1 MNNISITPK
10 GGTVASEVSGTQVNL
25 TAPSVVKLHLN
36 QSDIKSYTRNGNDLV
51 VTTKSGEVLVIH
63 DFYTAAGD
71 SDLVLQDDQGALWW
85 VEDPGTEGFQYVN
98 IDSTEGLLAENTTND
113 GTIAAFGIGGA
124 ALAGLGAMFAGASGG
139 GGGNAP
145 VSDGNVGGG
154 DNGGGNNGGG
164 NNGGGNNGGGDTTA
178 PNPVTNLTI
187 TDNVGSQQGAIT
199 AGSITDDK
207 TPTLNGTAEAGAT
220 IRIYDGTTLLGTATV
235 GADGRWSFTT
245 PALADGAHSLTVTVT
260 DAAGNTSSASS
271 PIGFTVD
278 TVPPEAVSELTV
290 ASNVGSTVVPVT
302 AGGSTNDTTPLL
314 SGSAEAGSIV
324 IIRDGNIVLGSVTVG
339 SNGTWS
345 FTSPVLSEGSHTL
358 SITATDAAGNV
369 SPATSI
375 TFSVDTQTPTAASG
389 LTMSGNADGNATNVT
404 NGSTT
409 DDNTPTLSGNGE
421 AGTVVKVYDGQTLIG
436 STTVG
441 SNGTWSFTTP
451 ALSNGAHSLTV
462 TLSDAAGNV
471 SPASPAFDVTV
482 QGGLPPASTS
492 LEIIDD
498 SGSTLVQ
505 LSNGASTHDAT
516 PTFTGLADPGDT
528 ITIYNGTT
536 VLGVATAGPDGQWS
550 FTPTT
555 LADGTYTLHASVSDG
570 SGSVTQ
576 TPTIVITIDTVAPV
590 AAGNVQLS
598 NDAGSV
604 AQPVASGGATN
615 TTTPV
620 LSGTAEAGSTVTVR
634 DGDTVLGTATVGS
647 NGSWS
652 FTPPT
657 LSEGAHSLTTT
668 VTDPAGNSS
677 PATPPLTFTVDTH
690 APAGASNLVVSDN
703 VGQSTGALTSGA
715 TTDDNTP
722 TLTGN
727 AEANA
732 IVKVYDGTTLLGSV
746 TAGTNGSWS
755 FTAPALSNG
764 SHTLSVTVTDAAGN
778 VSPATTGFVVNVAA
792 GAPTTT
798 SSLEVTDDS
807 GNALRNLPDNASTHD
822 ATPVLSGLAGA
833 NQVITIYN
841 GTTLLGSTTSG
852 SDGQWSFTPTS
863 NLADGAY
870 AFHAVATDATGN
882 TTDSVTQH
890 ITIDTVAPVAAG
902 DLQLSS
908 NNGSIVA
915 PIAAGATTN
924 DNTPV
929 LSGTAEAGSTVTVRD
944 GSTVLGTATVD
955 SNGNWSF
962 TSPTLSEGNH
972 SLTTTVT
979 DPAGNTGPATAPI
992 TLTVDTTPPAV
1003 VSGWVVSDNVGDS
1016 QGPLTS
1022 GDVTDD
1028 NTPTLSGTGEPNA
1041 LLSIYDGTLLLGNVT
1056 VGTDGTWAF
1065 TTPAL
1070 GNGSHTFTITA
1081 TDTAGNVGAASAP
1094 FVVNVEAGLPVATT
1108 SLQAV
1113 DDNGNTVEPL
1123 VNGETTNETNPV
1135 LIGVASPG
1143 NIITLYDGN
1152 ALLGSTTADSNGQW
1166 VYRLFGLSNGPH
1178 SLHGTITDAAGNVTN
1193 TATLNITVDT
1203 IAPDA
1208 ADGLQLSNDA
1218 GSVAVPIT
1226 SGSITNDGTPVLSGT
1241 AEAGSTVIIRDGSTI
1256 LGSVTVGSNGNWS
1269 FTTPALG
1276 EGNHSL
1282 TTTVADAAGNVS
1294 PATAPITFSVDTTAP
1309 AAVSGLVVTDNL
1321 GTSTGP
1327 VTSGSTTDDSTPT
1340 LSGTAEA
1347 DSVVRV
1353 YDGTTLLGT
1362 ATVGSNGTWSFT
1374 PDAPLTNGQHSFT
1387 TTVTDAAGNVSATSP
1402 AFNLNIDAGVPTT
1415 NSLIVVSDDSGST
1428 LVQLTDNASTH
1439 DSTPILSGLAGAGD
1453 LIIIYNGATAIGSV
1467 TAGANGQWN
1476 FTPAALADGNYAF
1489 HATATNPTSGVITDT
1504 PTINVTIDTSAPA
1517 APAVSGLTDGTGDP
1531 IPTGSSTNTNTPTLT
1546 GTGEPG
1552 GTVTISDG
1560 TTVLG
1565 TTTVDG
1571 NGNWSYTTPTLSDGG
1586 HSLTTTVTDPAGNTG
1601 PASAPVT
1608 VTVDTQPPAAAM
1620 GVQLTNDDGTPIT
1633 AGGTTNDTTPTLSG
1647 TAEPGSTVNVT
1658 DGTTPLGTATVGSDG
1673 TWSFTPDNPLSEG
1686 THNLSTTVTD
1696 PAGNTG
1702 PASTAVI
1709 VIVDT
1714 TAPAAASDLQL
1725 GTDQSGTTVPVTGGV
1740 TNDVTPVLS
1749 GRAEPGST
1757 VTVSDGGTPLGTA
1770 IVGNDGNWSFTSP
1783 TLGDGPHSLTTTV
1796 TDTAG
1801 NTGSASPA
1809 VNFTIDT
1816 STPAAPGGV
1825 QLSND
1830 ESGSPVPITSGT
1842 PTNDNTPVL
1851 SGTAPEGSTIT
1862 VSDGAN
1868 VLGTVVVDNTGSW
1881 NFTPTTPLTDGNHSI
1896 TATVTSPAGNTSA
1909 PSTPIVVNVDTTPP
1923 TAATG
1928 LQLTND
1934 GNNTPIVDGGTT
1946 NDTTPVLSGT
1956 AEAGSI
1962 VTVMDGNATLGS
1974 VTVGSNGSWSFTPSA
1989 PLTAGSHT
1997 LTTTVTDAAGNQG
2010 PVSDA
2015 LTFTVDTTQPPAA
2028 DDIVLSND
2036 QSGTP
2041 VAITNG
2047 ATNDTTPVLS
2057 GTADA
2062 GSIVTVRDGT
2072 TVLGS
2077 ALADGSGNWSFTS
2090 PTLSQG
2096 EHSLT
2101 TTVTNAIG
2109 NVSDP
2114 STPITF
2120 IVDTQAPSVAAGL
2133 QLSNDSGTV
2142 IAMGGS
2148 TNDTTPTLAGT
2159 AEANSV
2165 VTVKDGN
2172 LVLGSVTVSN
2182 TGAWSFTPTT
2192 PLSEGSHSLTVTVT
2206 DPAGNTSAPTTAVVV
2221 IVDTTDPAVAGNL
2234 QLINDNGGTAVP
2246 IANNGA
2252 TNDTTPV
2259 LSGTADAGSV
2269 VTISDNNG
2277 VVGSV
2282 TVGSNG
2288 SWSFTLPTLA
2298 EGGHSLTT
2306 IVTDPAGNVGP
2317 ASTAIAFT
2325 VDLTPPAVAT
2335 GLQLNN
2341 DAGST
2346 PTPIASG
2353 GATNDTTPVLSG
2365 TAEVGSTV
2373 TVRDG
2378 TTVLGTAIAGVG
2390 GAWSFTTPA
2399 LSQGVHSL
2407 TATVTDTAGNSS
2419 APTTAI
2425 NFTVD
2430 TQAPTAASSLQLSTD
2445 ASGTAV
2451 PITNGITNDTTPVL
2465 SGTAE
2470 AGSVVTVSDGSNVL
2484 GSVTVG
2490 SNGSWSFT
2498 STTLGE
2504 GAHSLTATVT
2514 DAAGNVSAPSP
2525 AVAFTIDTT
2534 APTAPGTLTLS
2545 NNNGSTQIPITAG
2558 SATNDS
2564 TPILRGTGE
2573 VGSTVTVRDGT
2584 TVLGTAIV
2592 GSDGTWRYTPSP
2604 ALAEGSHSLTA
2615 TQTDTAGNTG
2625 PASAAIAF
2633 TVDTVAPTA
2642 VNNLVAKDDSGNTLS
2657 GVTND
2662 STPALSGSA
2671 EANSVINVYDG
2682 TTLIGSTTTNALGQ
2696 WSFTTQTLSDGA
2708 HTLTVTATDAAGNV
2722 STASNAVAITVD
2734 TTVPPAPDF
2743 VVNNNNVL
2751 PEVPVANGGYTN
2763 DNTPVLSGTA
2773 AANSVITIYDG
2784 STAIGSTTA
2793 NGQGAWSFTTTTLS
2807 DGSHPLSI
2815 TVTDT
2820 AGNISPS
2827 SAVVTV
2833 NVDTVI
2839 PDAAA
2844 DITLNNNEGSALVP
2858 IASGGFTNDTTPELK
2873 GTAEAGSIVKVYDGA
2888 TLLGSVAAG
2897 ADGTW
2902 TYTSSLGQGA
2912 HSLSVTVSDAAGN
2925 TSANS
2930 PAISFTVD
2938 SVAPNAASGLALN
2951 NDNGGTPV
2959 PIANNG
2965 VTNDSTPVLSGSAEA
2980 NSIVTI
2986 MDGTTVLGSTTANA
3000 QGNWNFS
3007 PTLTDGLHS
3016 LNVTVKD
3023 AAGNTSTVSSS
3034 INVTVDTVA
3043 PPAASNLTLTNDIGG
3058 GSVNIP
3064 NGGLTN
3070 DSTPVLSGSGLTGS
3084 IITISDQNGV
3094 LGSTTVGTGGTWTFT
3109 PATALA
3115 DGNHTFSVVASD
3127 TAGNVSGTSTISA
3140 VIDATPPAVPAS
3152 IVVSNDEGTTP
3163 VTIANGGSTND
3174 NTPFLSGSGEAGS
3187 IITIREGTTVL
3198 GSTAVGSNGQWSFTS
3213 PTLLDGPHTLT
3224 ATATDAAG
3232 NSSAASTAITFT
3244 VDTTA
3249 PVAATLTVQN
3259 DNGSTP
3265 VTVPNN
3271 ATTNDNTPLLSGTAE
3286 AGRLVT
3292 IYDGITVIGST
3303 VATSGGTWSFSSPA
3317 LTDGSHTLTATVTDE
3332 VGNVSSPSSNFVVL
3346 IDATAPQP
3354 VSGLLLQNNNGT
3366 PTTIANGGTTNDNTP
3381 AISGTAEANSIVRVY
3396 DGTTLVGSVQAGSDG
3411 SWSITTSTLSD
3422 ATHTLNVTSTD
3433 AAGNVSSQASV
3444 TLTVDTSTPAGVL
3457 TFGVYNNANTT
3468 AFQVANGGYSND
3480 NTPVLRG
3487 TGVAGTTIN
3496 LYQDNVLIGTT
3507 KVADNGV
3514 WRFETSTVA
3523 DGAHAY
3529 TVSVT
3534 NAAGTTSAQATP
3546 ITINVDTVAPSTI
3559 SLAGLTV
3566 TDNAGASNGPLATG
3580 AVTDDNTPTFSG
3592 TAEAGSTVTIY
3603 DGSTLLG
3610 TATVSGGAWNFTPT
3624 ASLTNGTH
3632 NFTFTVTDAAGN
3644 VSAVSTPAF
3653 TLDIEA
3659 GLPTPT
3665 SSLEIMDNSGST
3677 VVDVVNGTNT
3687 KDNTPILTGTGPAN
3701 GVVTIHDGSTV
3712 LGSVTVGA
3720 DGQWS
3725 YTPTL
3730 GEGSHAI
3737 YVTNV
3742 DQVGTP
3748 GQPSATITFNVD
3760 TIAPAAV
3767 TNLAAANNNGGT
3779 AVPIAN
3785 NGTTNDSTPQLT
3797 GTTEANGI
3805 VTVYDGNTVIGST
3818 TANGS
3823 GAWSFTSPTL
3833 SQGAHALSVTVT
3845 DAAGNVGPRSTAV
3858 NLTVDTVAPN
3868 TSTLIVTNDVT
3879 NTPVPNGGST
3889 NDSTPT
3895 LSGTAEANGIVTI
3908 YDGSTVLGSTTASGT
3923 GAWSFTPA
3931 TALTEG
3937 SHPITVRVT
3946 DAAGNTSVA
3955 SSTATVVVDTV
3966 APTAV
3971 TGLAAANN
3979 NGSTPVAIA
3988 NNASTNDNTP
3998 ALSGTA
4004 EAGSIVKI
4012 YDGSTLL
4019 GSVTASSTGAWNYT
4033 SSILSD
4039 GQHTLVV
4046 TATDAAGNVSPNAS
4060 ITFTVV
4066 TSAPAGV
4073 SGLVVNDNVG
4083 AIQDTVANGGS
4094 TDDTTPTLSGTATAG
4109 TTVVISE
4116 GTTVIGS
4123 VLVAANGTWSFTTAA
4138 LSEGSHALSVAVRDA
4153 AGNSSAATNFTVIV
4167 DTVAPSTSTLLVTND
4182 NTSTTVPNGGSTND
4196 NTPTLSGTA
4205 EANSI
4210 VTIRDGSTVLGSVT
4224 AGSNGAWS
4232 YTTSTLTDGS
4242 HPLSVTV
4249 TDAAGNVSGSTTA
4262 TVVVDTTA
4270 PVAVSGL
4277 AAANNNGSTPV
4288 AIANNG
4294 STNDN
4299 TPALSGTAEAG
4310 STVIIRDGA
4319 TNIIGSVTAGSNG
4332 SWSFTTPTLADGTH
4346 TFNVTARDA
4355 AGNVSPNAS
4364 ITLTV
4369 DTAAPAAVTNLVIT
4383 DDVGSIQG
4391 TLTNGSVTD
4400 DNTPTLSGT
4409 AEANAIVTIYDGTTV
4424 LGSTTAS
4431 GTGAWNFTTA
4441 ALSNGTHP
4449 LSVTVKDAAG
4459 NVSTASATVSITVDT
4474 IAPNAST
4481 LVITND
4487 VTNTTVPNGGTTNDS
4502 TPTLSGV
4509 AEAGSKVSIFDGST
4523 LLGTVTAGSNGAW
4536 TFTTATL
4543 GQGAHPI
4550 NVTVTDPA
4558 GNVSGTTSATVTID
4572 TVAPVAIT
4580 GLAAA
4585 NNNGGTPVAI
4595 AANSSTNDNTPQF
4608 SGTAEAGSI
4617 VKVYDGS
4624 ILLGSVTAGSN
4635 GAWSFTSPTVADG
4648 NHTFNVTAT
4657 DAAGNVSPNA
4667 SIAFTI
4673 DTAAPA
4679 AVTNLVINDDVGSI
4693 QGTLSNGSYTDD
4705 RTPTLSGTA
4714 EANAIVTIYDGT
4726 TVLGSV
4732 TASGTGAWSYTTS
4745 SLSNGTHPLSVTVKD
4760 AAGNVSS
4767 ASATVS
4773 IIVDT
4778 VAPNAS
4784 TLVITNDVTNTT
4796 VPSGG
4801 STNDTTPT
4809 LSGTAEAGSKV
4820 SIYDGST
4827 LLGTAT
4833 AGSNGAWT
4841 FTTGVLTQGSHPISV
4856 TVTDAAGNVSGSTS
4870 ATVTIDTVSPA
4881 AVTNLVAANNNG
4893 STAVTIPNNGSTNDN
4908 TPLLTG
4914 SGEIGA
4920 KISVYDGATLLG
4932 TATVGS
4938 NGTWS
4943 FISTTLADGTHTLN
4957 ITATDAA
4964 GNVSPTVSTVLTV
4977 DTVAPSPVSNLVITD
4992 DVGTIQ
4998 GTLANGAV
5006 TDDTTPTLSGT
5017 AEANAIVTIYDGT
5030 TVLGSV
5036 TASGTGAWSYTT
5048 SALSQGTHPLSVTVK
5063 DAAGNTSTAS
5073 ATVSITVDTT
5083 APTASTLVIT
5093 NDVTNTTVPNGGY
5106 TNDSTPTLSGTAE
5119 AGSKVSIFDGSTLLG
5134 TAIAGSNGAWT
5145 FTTGVLSQGSHPL
5158 SVTVADT
5165 AGNVSGSTSATV
5177 IIDTVAPVAVTS
5189 LVAANNNG
5197 STAVTIPNNGVTN
5210 DNTPLL
5216 TGNGEVGARVN
5227 VYDGS
5232 TLLGTATV
5240 GSNGTWSFVSTTL
5253 SNGTHTLNV
5262 TQTDAAGNTSP
5273 IASTTLTIDTVA
5285 PTASTLTITD
5295 DTGSTPVS
5303 LANGAY
5309 TKDTTPT
5316 LSGTAEVGA
5325 VVTIY
5330 DGATI
5335 LGSVTVGSGGTWTY
5349 TTAALT
5355 NGAHPLSTI
5364 VTDTAGNVSTGNTTA
5379 TVNVDTVAPSA
5390 VTSLAIN
5397 GAGTIVTGSG
5407 EANATVTVRDAN
5419 GNALGTA
5426 TVGSGGSWSV
5436 TLSTA
5441 QTTGAT
5447 LSVTQTDRAGNVSSS
5462 ASLTGAIRI
5471 VATNDTNEVDYST
5484 TNATINN
5491 GTTSVSHTALANVG
5505 LGSVLNASVLSS
5517 GNAYVFSVGTDDSRT
5532 VTLNGSVG
5540 GISLISTYSLYL
5552 YEQQTNGT
5560 WLLINTRG
5568 SYLSTGLISLGTQT
5582 GANVTY
5588 SNLGTGTYAVVIGSN
5603 VSVSLLPTTTISTV
5617 SDYTTMAVTV
5627 AATVTGNLL
5636 TNDTSSVA
5644 GTVPS
5649 GTLVT
5654 TVSGNAVSTTTN
5666 TVINTTYGT
5675 LTIDSHGNYTYALKA
5690 GLNIDTL
5697 PSTDT
5702 FSYSVRD
5709 SSGAVTSATLT
5720 VTLHNGA
5727 ATTLLA
5733 ANSLLADSTTTSDH
5747 DASGSIWGTSTSTH
5761 SGTLSITNEHGDVT
5775 TVHSVG
5781 TTTVAGDFGVLS
5793 IAANGSYTYDLNTGV
5808 DGQSLTH
5815 KEVFSFTLAASDGT
5829 ITTQSFTIDLHPTI
5843 TGTAGADTLTGGAYN
5858 DTITTGAGAD
5868 TLVYHLLTSAD
5879 ATGGNGH
5886 DTWTDF
5892 NVAQGD
5898 KIDVSNLLIGWN
5910 DSTSNINDFVKV
5922 DHTSDGNTVLSIDR
5936 DGTGTGYSST
5946 QLITLEGVNVSL
5958 EELLQQPHQ
5967 NHTA

>member
-10 GGTVASEVSGTQVNL
+10 GGTVDTVVNGNQVNL

-36 QSDIKSYTRNGNDLV
+36 QSDIKSFTRNGNDLV
-51 VTTKSGEVLVIH
+51 VTTKSGEVVVIH
-63 DFYTAAGD
+63 NFYTTAGD
-71 SDLVLQDDQGALWW
+71 SDLVLQDDKGALWW

-98 IDSTEGLLAENTTND
+98 IDTTEGLLAENTTND

-139 GGGNAP
+139 GGGNAA
-145 VSDGNVGGG
+145 VNDGNTGGG

-178 PNPVTNLTI
+178 PGTVTDLAI
-187 TDNVGSQQGAIT
+187 SDNVGPYQGAIT
-199 AGSITDDK
+199 AGSVTDDN
-207 TPTLNGTAEAGAT
+207 TPTLSGSAEAGAT
-220 IRIYDGTTLLGTATV
+220 VRIYDGSTLLGSAVV
-235 GADGRWSFTT
+235 GADGKWTFTS
-245 PALADGAHSLTVTVT
+245 PALADGSHSLTVTVT
-260 DAAGNTSSASS
+260 DAAGNTSAASD
-271 PIGFTVD
+271 PINFTVD
-278 TVPPEAVSELTV
+278 TTAPDAVSDLTV
-290 ASNVGSTVVPVT
+290 SNNAGSVVLPVT
-302 AGGSTNDTTPLL
+302 NGGSTNDTTPQL
-314 SGSAEAGSIV
+314 SGRGEAGSI
-324 IIRDGNIVLGSVTVG
+324 ITIRDGDTILGSVTVG
-339 SNGTWS
+339 SNGSWS
-345 FTSPVLSEGSHTL
+345 FTSPELGQGSHTI
-358 SITATDAAGNV
+358 SITSTDAAGNT
-369 SPATSI
+369 SAATTI
-375 TFSVDTQTPTAASG
+375 TFTVDTVAPAA
-389 LTMSGNADGNATNVT
+389 ATDLSMTGDANGTSSTVLNGGTT
-404 NGSTT
+404 NDS
-409 DDNTPTLSGNGE
+409 TPTLSGQGE
-421 AGTVVKVYDGQTLIG
+421 AGSVVSVYDNNTLIG
-436 STTVG
+436 TAVVG
-441 SNGTWSFTTP
+441 TDGTWSFTTP
-451 ALSNGAHSLTV
+451 ALSNGSHSLTV
-462 TLSDAAGNV
+462 TQTDAAGNV
-471 SPASPAFDVTV
+471 GPASSAYDITV
-482 QGGLPPASTS
+482 DAGLPPATTS
-492 LEIIDD
+492 LEITDD
-498 SGSTLVQ
+498 SGNTLVQ
-505 LSNGASTHDAT
+505 LSNGDSTHDST
-516 PTFTGLADPGDT
+516 PTLSGL
-528 ITIYNGTT
+528 
-536 VLGVATAGPDGQWS
+536 ATAGAVITLYNGSEVIGSAVADSNGQWS
-550 FTPTT
+550 FTPAA
-555 LADGTYTLHASVSDG
+555 LADGTYNFHASVTDADG
-570 SGSVTQ
+570 NVTQ
-576 TPTIVITIDTVAPV
+576 TPNIAITIDTLAPD
-590 AAGNVQLS
+590 AAGGLQLS
-598 NDAGSV
+598 DNDNGTV
-604 AQPVASGGATN
+604 QPIASGGATN
-615 TTTPV
+615 TTTPH
-620 LSGTAEAGSTVTVR
+620 LSGTAEPGSTVTIR

-647 NGSWS
+647 NGTWD
-652 FTPPT
+652 FTSPT
-657 LSEGAHSLTTT
+657 LSEGSHSLTTT
-668 VTDPAGNSS
+668 VTDPAGNTS
-677 PATPPLTFTVDTH
+677 PATDPITFTVDTQ

-703 VGQSTGALTSGA
+703 VGATTGPLTAGA
-715 TTDDNTP
+715 TTDDSTP
-722 TLTGN
+722 TLSGN
-727 AEANA
+727 AEANS
-732 IVKVYDGTTLLGSV
+732 IVKVYDGSTLLGSV
-746 TAGTNGSWS
+746 ATDGDGNWS
-755 FTAPALSNG
+755 FTTPTLSNG
-764 SHTLSVTVTDAAGN
+764 AHTLSVTVTDAAGN
-778 VSPATTGFVVNVAA
+778 VSPATTGFGLTVNA
-792 GAPTTT
+792 GVPPTTST
-798 SSLEVTDDS
+798 LQVTDDS
-807 GNALRNLPDNASTHD
+807 GSTLKVLPDGSSTHD
-822 ATPVLSGLAGA
+822 KTPILSGLAAAGDI
-833 NQVITIYN
+833 ITLYN
-841 GTTLLGSTTSG
+841 GTTVLGSTTAG
-852 SDGQWSFTPTS
+852 ADGQWSFTPAS
-863 NLADGAY
+863 LADGTY
-870 AFHAVATDATGN
+870 AFQAVATDSTGN
-882 TTDSVTQH
+882 PTNSVTIN
-890 ITIDTVAPVAAG
+890 ITIDSVAPAAAG
-902 DLQLSS
+902 DLQLSD
-908 NNGSIVA
+908 NNGSAVT
-915 PIAAGATTN
+915 PVTSGETTN

-929 LSGTAEAGSTVTVRD
+929 LSGTAEPGSTVTVLD
-944 GSTVLGTATVD
+944 GTNVLGSATVGSD
-955 SNGNWSF
+955 GNWTF
-962 TSPTLSEGNH
+962 TSPALSEGNH

-979 DPAGNTGPATAPI
+979 DAAGNTGPASSPI
-992 TLTVDTTPPAV
+992 TFTVDTTPPAA
-1003 VSGWVVSDNVGDS
+1003 VSGVVVADNVGDS
-1016 QGPLTS
+1016 QGDLNS

-1041 LLSIYDGTLLLGNVT
+1041 LLSIYDGTTLLGNVT
-1056 VGTDGTWAF
+1056 VNTDGTWSF

-1070 GNGSHTFTITA
+1070 SNGSHSFTITA
-1081 TDTAGNVGAASAP
+1081 TDAAGNVGPASPP
-1094 FVVNVEAGLPVATT
+1094 FVVNIEAGLPTATT
-1108 SLQAV
+1108 TLEV
-1113 DDNGNTVEPL
+1113 IDDNGNTVETL
-1123 VNGETTNETNPV
+1123 ANGASTNDASPV
-1135 LIGVASPG
+1135 LIGVTTPG
-1143 NIITLYDGN
+1143 NIVTLYDGTL
-1152 ALLGSTTADSNGQW
+1152 LLGSTTAGSNGQW
-1166 VYRLFGLSNGPH
+1166 AYRISGLSDGPH
-1178 SLHGTITDAAGNVTN
+1178 SLHGTITDSAGNVTD
-1193 TATLNITVDT
+1193 TPTLNITVDT
-1203 IAPDA
+1203 VAPDA
-1208 ADGLQLSNDA
+1208 AGDLQLTNDA
-1218 GSVAVPIT
+1218 GSTAVPVT
-1226 SGSITNDGTPVLSGT
+1226 TGSVINDATPVLSGT
-1241 AEAGSTVIIRDGSTI
+1241 AEAGSVVIIRDGNTV
-1256 LGSVTVGSNGNWS
+1256 LGSVTVGDNGNWS

-1282 TTTVADAAGNVS
+1282 TTTVTDAAGNVS
-1294 PATAPITFSVDTTAP
+1294 PATTPMTFSVDTSAP
-1309 AAVSGLVVTDNL
+1309 AAVSGLVVSNDAGDAL
-1321 GTSTGP
+1321 
-1327 VTSGSTTDDSTPT
+1327 TSGATSDDSTPT
-1340 LSGTAEA
+1340 LSGNAEVG
-1347 DSVVRV
+1347 SVVSV
-1353 YDGTTLLGT
+1353 YDGTVLLGT
-1362 ATVGSNGTWSFT
+1362 ATVGSNGSWTFT
-1374 PDAPLTNGQHSFT
+1374 PDAPLTNGQHNLT
-1387 TTVTDAAGNVSATSP
+1387 TTVTDAAGNVSPASP
-1402 AFNLNIDAGVPTT
+1402 AFTVNIDAGVPTT
-1415 NSLIVVSDDSGST
+1415 NELIVVSDDSGST
-1428 LVQLTDNASTH
+1428 FVQLENNSSTH
-1439 DSTPILSGLAGAGD
+1439 DSTPIISGLAGANE
-1453 LIIIYNGATAIGSV
+1453 LITVYNGTTVLGTTTSDSS
-1467 TAGANGQWN
+1467 GQWS
-1476 FTPAALADGNYAF
+1476 FTPATLADGTYAF
-1489 HATATNPTSGVITDT
+1489 HAIATNPTTGATADT
-1504 PTINVTIDTSAPA
+1504 PTITVTIDTVVPTAPTG
-1517 APAVSGLTDGTGDP
+1517 VELTDPAGDP
-1531 IPTGSSTNTNTPTLT
+1531 IPTGSSTNTNTPTLS
-1546 GTGEPG
+1546 GSGEPG

-1565 TTTVDG
+1565 TTTVD
-1571 NGNWSYTTPTLSDGG
+1571 NDGNWSYTTPTLSDGD
-1586 HSLTTTVTDPAGNTG
+1586 HSLTSTITDPAGNTG

-1608 VTVDTQPPAAAM
+1608 VNVDTQPPAAAS
-1620 GVQLTNDDGTPIT
+1620 GVQLTNDDGTAIT

-1673 TWSFTPDNPLSEG
+1673 TWSFTPTDPLSEG
-1686 THNLSTTVTD
+1686 SHSLTTTVTD

-1702 PASTAVI
+1702 PATTAVI

-1740 TNDVTPVLS
+1740 TNDTTPVLS

-1757 VTVSDGGTPLGTA
+1757 VTVSDNGTA
-1770 IVGNDGNWSFTSP
+1770 LGSVVVGNDGNWSFTSP
-1783 TLGDGPHSLTTTV
+1783 TLGDGTHSLTTTV

-1801 NTGSASPA
+1801 NTGDASTP
-1809 VNFTIDT
+1809 VNFTVDT
-1816 STPAAPGGV
+1816 SIPAAPGNV

-1830 ESGSPVPITSGT
+1830 EGSTPVPITSGT

-1851 SGTAPEGSTIT
+1851 SGTAPEGSVIT
-1862 VSDGAN
+1862 VTDGGT
-1868 VLGTVVVDNTGSW
+1868 VLGTVVVGSGGEW
-1881 NFTPTTPLTDGNHSI
+1881 SFTPVNPLGEGNHSI

-1909 PSTPIVVNVDTTPP
+1909 PSTPIVVNVDTTAP
-1923 TAATG
+1923 TAASG

-1934 GNNTPIVDGGTT
+1934 GSNTPIADGSTT

-1956 AEAGSI
+1956 AEPGST
-1962 VTVMDGNATLGS
+1962 VTVLDGTTVLGS
-1974 VTVGSNGSWSFTPSA
+1974 ATVASNGSWTFTPST
-1989 PLTAGSHT
+1989 PLAAGDHS

-2010 PVSDA
+2010 PASDA
-2015 LTFTVDTTQPPAA
+2015 LTFTIDTTPPPVAA
-2028 DDIVLSND
+2028 DIVLSND

-2057 GTADA
+2057 GTAEV
-2062 GSIVTVRDGT
+2062 GSTVTVLDGD
-2072 TVLGS
+2072 TVLGT
-2077 ALADGSGNWSFTS
+2077 ALVDGDGNWTFTS
-2090 PTLSQG
+2090 PALSQG

-2101 TTVTNAIG
+2101 TTVTNPIG

-2114 STPITF
+2114 SAPVTF
-2120 IVDTQAPSVAAGL
+2120 TVDTQAPDTATGL
-2133 QLSNDSGTV
+2133 QFSNDSGTP
-2142 IAMGGS
+2142 IASGGS
-2148 TNDTTPTLAGT
+2148 TNDTTPTLGGS
-2159 AEANSV
+2159 AEAGSV
-2165 VTVKDGN
+2165 VTVRDGN
-2172 LVLGSVTVSN
+2172 TILGSAAVDEDGIWT
-2182 TGAWSFTPTT
+2182 FTPAT

-2206 DPAGNTSAPTTAVVV
+2206 DPAGNVSAPTSAVVV
-2221 IVDTTDPAVAGNL
+2221 IVDTTAPDVAGNL
-2234 QLINDNGGTAVP
+2234 QLSNDNGGTSVP
-2246 IANNGA
+2246 IANEGA
-2252 TNDTTPV
+2252 TNDTTPR
-2259 LSGTADAGSV
+2259 LTGTADAGSV
-2269 VTISDNNG
+2269 VTIYDGNTAI
-2277 VVGSV
+2277 GSV
-2282 TVGSNG
+2282 SVGSNG
-2288 SWSFTLPTLA
+2288 SWSFNTPTLT

-2306 IVTDPAGNVGP
+2306 TVTDAAGNIGP
-2317 ASTAIAFT
+2317 ASPAIAFT

-2335 GLQLNN
+2335 NVVLNN

-2346 PTPIASG
+2346 PSAIASG
-2353 GATNDTTPVLSG
+2353 SATNDTTPVLSG
-2365 TAEVGSTV
+2365 TAEVGSTI

-2407 TATVTDTAGNSS
+2407 TATVTDTAGNTGS
-2419 APTTAI
+2419 PTTAI

-2430 TQAPTAASSLQLSTD
+2430 TQAPNPATGLQLSND
-2445 ASGTAV
+2445 SSGTPVAV
-2451 PITNGITNDTTPVL
+2451 TNGTTNDTTPVL

-2470 AGSVVTVSDGSNVL
+2470 AGSVVIVSDGSNVL

-2490 SNGSWSFT
+2490 TNGSWSFT
-2498 STTLGE
+2498 SPVLGE
-2504 GAHSLTATVT
+2504 GAHSLTTTVT
-2514 DAAGNVSAPSP
+2514 DPAGNVSAPSA
-2525 AVAFTIDTT
+2525 AVAFTVDTT
-2534 APTAPGTLTLS
+2534 PPAAPGAVTLS
-2545 NNNGSTQIPITAG
+2545 NNNGSTQIPIASGT
-2558 SATNDS
+2558 STNDS
-2564 TPILRGTGE
+2564 TPIMRGTGD
-2573 VGSTVTVRDGT
+2573 VGSTITVRDGT

-2615 TQTDTAGNTG
+2615 TETDLAGNVGT
-2625 PASAAIAF
+2625 PSTAIAF

-2642 VNNLVAKDDSGNTLS
+2642 VTDVVAKDDAGNTLT

-2662 STPALSGSA
+2662 STPALSGTA
-2671 EANSVINVYDG
+2671 EANSVIKIYDG
-2682 TTLIGSTTTNALGQ
+2682 TTLIGSTTTNGQ
-2696 WSFTTQTLSDGA
+2696 GAWSFTTQTLSDGS

-2722 STASNAVAITVD
+2722 STASNTVSITVD
-2734 TTVPPAPDF
+2734 TTVPAAPDF
-2743 VVNNNNVL
+2743 VVNNNNVT
-2751 PEVPVANGGYTN
+2751 PEVTIANGGYTN
-2763 DNTPVLSGTA
+2763 DNTPALSGTTT
-2773 AANSVITIYDG
+2773 ANSLVTIYDG
-2784 STAIGSTTA
+2784 SNAIGSVTA
-2793 NGQGAWSFTTTTLS
+2793 NAQGVWSFTTTTLL

-2815 TVTDT
+2815 TVTDA
-2820 AGNISPS
+2820 AGNVSPS

-2833 NVDTVI
+2833 NVDTVA
-2839 PDAAA
+2839 PDAATA
-2844 DITLNNNEGSALVP
+2844 VTLNNNEGNTLVP
-2858 IASGGFTNDTTPELK
+2858 IGSGGITNDTTPELT
-2873 GTAEAGSIVKVYDGA
+2873 GTATAGSIVKVYDGT
-2888 TLLGSVAAG
+2888 TLLGSVAA
-2897 ADGTW
+2897 DGDGSWNFT
-2902 TYTSSLGQGA
+2902 TNTLTQGA

-2930 PAISFTVD
+2930 PAINFTVD
-2938 SVAPNAASGLALN
+2938 SVAPTAATGLVLN
-2951 NDNGGTPV
+2951 NDNGSTPV

-2965 VTNDSTPVLSGSAEA
+2965 TTNDSTPVLSGSAEA

-2986 MDGTTVLGSTTANA
+2986 LDGTTVLGTVTANA
-3000 QGNWNFS
+3000 QGAWSFS
-3007 PTLTDGLHS
+3007 PTLTDGIHTLS
-3016 LNVTVKD
+3016 VTVKD
-3023 AAGNTSTVSSS
+3023 AAGNTSGASST
-3034 INVTVDTVA
+3034 ITVTVDTVA
-3043 PPAASNLTLTNDIGG
+3043 PPAATNLTLTNDIGG

-3070 DSTPVLSGSGLTGS
+3070 DSTPVLSGSGLAGS

-3094 LGSTTVGTGGTWTFT
+3094 LGSTTVGSGGTWTFT

-3115 DGNHTFSVVASD
+3115 DGTHTFSVVASD

-3140 VIDATPPAVPAS
+3140 TIDATPPTTPAG
-3152 IVVSNDEGTTP
+3152 IIISNDEGVMP
-3163 VTIANGGSTND
+3163 VTIAANSTTND
-3174 NTPFLSGSGEAGS
+3174 NTPFLSGTGEAGS
-3187 IITIREGTTVL
+3187 IITILDGAAVL

-3213 PTLLDGPHTLT
+3213 PTLLDGTHTLS
-3224 ATATDAAG
+3224 ATAKDAAG
-3232 NSSAASTAITFT
+3232 NVSTASTATTFT

-3292 IYDGITVIGST
+3292 IYDGTTVIGST

-3332 VGNVSSPSSNFVVL
+3332 VGNVSSPSSNFTVL

-3396 DGTTLVGSVQAGSDG
+3396 DGTTLVGSVQAAANG

-3422 ATHTLNVTSTD
+3422 ATHTLNVTATD

-3468 AFQVANGGYSND
+3468 AFQVANNGYTND

-3507 KVADNGV
+3507 IVAENGV

-3546 ITINVDTVAPSTI
+3546 ITVNVDTAPPSAIT
-3559 SLAGLTV
+3559 LASLTV
-3566 TDNAGASNGPLATG
+3566 TDNAGTSTGTLASGAT
-3580 AVTDDNTPTFSG
+3580 TDDNTPSFSG
-3592 TAEAGSTVTIY
+3592 TVDAGSTTVSIY
-3603 DGSTLLG
+3603 DGTTLLG
-3610 TATVSGGAWNFTPT
+3610 TATVTGTTWSFTPGT
-3624 ASLTNGTH
+3624 ELSNGSH
-3632 NFTFTVTDAAGN
+3632 SFTFTVTDAAGN
-3644 VSAVSTPAF
+3644 VSTASPAF

-3659 GLPTPT
+3659 GLPPAT
-3665 SSLEIMDNSGST
+3665 STLQITDDNGST
-3677 VVDVVNGTNT
+3677 LVNLPDGANTNDSTPVLSGATTAGNIVYIYDGTT
-3687 KDNTPILTGTGPAN
+3687 E
-3701 GVVTIHDGSTV
+3701 
-3712 LGSVTVGA
+3712 LGSVTAGA
-3720 DGQWS
+3720 NGQWS
-3725 YTPTL
+3725 FTTAQLPDGQHSFSVIVADST
-3730 GEGSHAI
+3730 GNNGVQSDAI
-3737 YVTNV
+3737 
-3742 DQVGTP
+3742 
-3748 GQPSATITFNVD
+3748 AITID
-3760 TIAPAAV
+3760 TTAPVAV
-3767 TNLAAANNNGGT
+3767 TNLAAANNNGST
-3779 AVPIAN
+3779 PVPIAN

-3805 VTVYDGNTVIGST
+3805 VTIYDGNTVIGST
-3818 TANGS
+3818 TAS
-3823 GAWSFTSPTL
+3823 ATGAWSFTSPTL

-3845 DAAGNVGPRSTAV
+3845 DVAGNVGPRSAAV

-3868 TSTLIVTNDVT
+3868 AATLVVTNDVT
-3879 NTPVPNGGST
+3879 STTVPNGGST

-3895 LSGTAEANGIVTI
+3895 LSGTAEANSIVTI
-3908 YDGSTVLGSTTASGT
+3908 YDGTTAIGSTTATGT
-3923 GAWSFTPA
+3923 GTWTFTPG

-3937 SHPITVRVT
+3937 SHALTVRAT

-3955 SSTATVVVDTV
+3955 SSTATVVVDTTAPNAV
-3966 APTAV
+3966 A
-3971 TGLAAANN
+3971 GLAAANN

-3988 NNASTNDNTP
+3988 NNSSTNDNTP

-4019 GSVTASSTGAWNYT
+4019 GSVTASSTGAWSYT
-4033 SSILSD
+4033 SSTLLD
-4039 GQHTLVV
+4039 GLHTLNV

-4083 AIQDTVANGGS
+4083 AVQGNVANGGS

-4109 TTVVISE
+4109 NTVVISE
-4116 GTTVIGS
+4116 GTTVLGS
-4123 VLVAANGTWSFTTAA
+4123 VVVAANGTWSFTTAA
-4138 LSEGSHALSVAVRDA
+4138 LSEGSHPLSVTVRDA
-4153 AGNSSAATNFTVIV
+4153 AGNSSAASNFTVVV
-4167 DTVAPSTSTLLVTND
+4167 DTVAPTTSTLVVTND

-4205 EANSI
+4205 EANGI
-4210 VTIRDGSTVLGSVT
+4210 VIIRDGTTVLGSVT
-4224 AGSNGAWS
+4224 AGSNGAWT
-4232 YTTSTLTDGS
+4232 YTTSTLTEGS

-4249 TDAAGNVSGSTTA
+4249 TDAAGNVSGTTTA
-4262 TVVVDTTA
+4262 TVIVDTTA
-4270 PVAVSGL
+4270 PVAVTGL

-4332 SWSFTTPTLADGTH
+4332 SWSFTTPTLADGAH

-4355 AGNVSPNAS
+4355 AGNVSPTAS

-4369 DTAAPAAVTNLVIT
+4369 DTAAPAPVANLVVT
-4383 DDVGSIQG
+4383 DDFGSTQG
-4391 TLTNGSVTD
+4391 ALANGAVTD

-4431 GTGAWNFTTA
+4431 GTGAWSFTTA

-4474 IAPNAST
+4474 VAPNAST

-4487 VTNTTVPNGGTTNDS
+4487 VTNTTVPSGGTTNDS

-4509 AEAGSKVSIFDGST
+4509 AEAGSKVSIYDGTT
-4523 LLGTVTAGSNGAW
+4523 LLGTATAGSNGAW

-4543 GQGAHPI
+4543 GQGSHPI
-4550 NVTVTDPA
+4550 NVTVTDTA

-4572 TVAPVAIT
+4572 TVAPVAVT

-4585 NNNGGTPVAI
+4585 NNNGSTPVAI
-4595 AANSSTNDNTPQF
+4595 AANSSTNDNTPQLT
-4608 SGTAEAGSI
+4608 GTAEAGSI
-4617 VKVYDGS
+4617 VKVYDGTS
-4624 ILLGSVTAGSN
+4624 LLGSVTAGSN

-4648 NHTFNVTAT
+4648 SHTFNVTAT

-4667 SIAFTI
+4667 SITFTI

-4679 AVTNLVINDDVGSI
+4679 PVTNLVITDDVGTI

-4732 TASGTGAWSYTTS
+4732 TASGTGAWTYTTT

-4778 VAPNAS
+4778 VAPTAS

-4801 STNDTTPT
+4801 STNDSTPT
-4809 LSGTAEAGSKV
+4809 LSGTAEANSKV

-4893 STAVTIPNNGSTNDN
+4893 STAVTIPNNGSTNDS

-4920 KISVYDGATLLG
+4920 KISVYDGTTLLG
-4932 TATVGS
+4932 TTTVGS

-4943 FISTTLADGTHTLN
+4943 FISTTLADGAHTLN

-4964 GNVSPTVSTVLTV
+4964 GNVSPTVSTTLTI
-4977 DTVAPSPVSNLVITD
+4977 DTVAPAPVTNLVITD
-4992 DVGTIQ
+4992 DVGSVQ
-4998 GTLANGAV
+4998 GPLANGAV

-5036 TASGTGAWSYTT
+5036 TASNTGAWTFTT
-5048 SALSQGTHPLSVTVK
+5048 AALSQGTHPLSVTVK

-5093 NDVTNTTVPNGGY
+5093 NDVTNTTVPSGGS

-5119 AGSKVSIFDGSTLLG
+5119 AGSKVSIYDGSLLLG
-5134 TAIAGSNGAWT
+5134 TVTAGSNGAWT
-5145 FTTGVLSQGSHPL
+5145 FTTAVLSQGSHPI
-5158 SVTVADT
+5158 SVTVTDT
-5165 AGNVSGSTSATV
+5165 AGNLSGTTSATV

-5197 STAVTIPNNGVTN
+5197 STAVTIPNNGITN

-5216 TGNGEVGARVN
+5216 SGNGEVGAIVR

-5232 TLLGTATV
+5232 ALLGSTTV
-5240 GSNGTWSFVSTTL
+5240 GSNGTWSLISTTL
-5253 SNGTHTLNV
+5253 SNGTHTINV
-5262 TQTDAAGNTSP
+5262 TQTDAAGNVSP
-5273 IASTTLTIDTVA
+5273 TASTTLTIDTVA
-5285 PTASTLTITD
+5285 PTATTLTITD
-5295 DTGSTPVS
+5295 DTGTTPVT

-5325 VVTIY
+5325 IVTIY

-5349 TTAALT
+5349 TTAVLA
-5355 NGAHPLSTI
+5355 NGAHPLSTT
-5364 VTDTAGNVSTGNTTA
+5364 VTDAAGNVSTGNTTA
-5379 TVNVDTVAPSA
+5379 TVNVDTVAPVA
-5390 VTSLAIN
+5390 VTNLAIN
-5397 GAGTIVTGSG
+5397 AAGTTVTGSG
-5407 EANATVTVRDAN
+5407 EVGDTVTVRDAS
-5419 GNALGTA
+5419 GNSLGTA
-5426 TVGSGGSWSV
+5426 TVGAAGTWSV

-5441 QTTGAT
+5441 QTTGAS
-5447 LSVTQTDRAGNVSSS
+5447 LSVIQTDRAGNVSPS

-5505 LGSVLNASVLSS
+5505 LGSIVNASVLSN
-5517 GNAYVFSVGTDDSRT
+5517 GNAYVFSVGTDDTRT
-5532 VTLNGSVG
+5532 ITLNGSVS

-5588 SNLGTGTYAVVIGSN
+5588 TNLGTGTYAVVIGSN

-5654 TVSGNAVSTTTN
+5654 TVSGSAVSTTAN

-5697 PSTDT
+5697 PTADT
-5702 FSYSVRD
+5702 FTYSVRD
-5709 SSGAVTSATLT
+5709 ASGAVTSATLT

-5727 ATTLLA
+5727 ATSLLA
-5733 ANSLLADSTTTSDH
+5733 ANSLLAETTSTSEH
-5747 DASGSIWGTSTSTH
+5747 DASGSIYGDSTTH
-5761 SGTLSITNEHGDVT
+5761 TGTLSITNEHGDVT

-5781 TTTVAGDFGVLS
+5781 TTSIAGDYGVLS
-5793 IAANGSYTYDLNTGV
+5793 IAANGSYTYTLNAGV
-5808 DGQSLTH
+5808 DGQSLLH
-5815 KEVFSFTLAASDGT
+5815 KEVFSYTLAATDGT
-5829 ITTQSFTIDLHPTI
+5829 ITTHSFTIDLHPTI
-5843 TGTAGADTLTGGAYN
+5843 TGTAGADTITGGAYN

-5868 TLVYHLLTSAD
+5868 TLVYHLLASAD
-5879 ATGGNGH
+5879 STGGNGH

-5936 DGTGTGYSST
+5936 DGTGTAYSST
-5946 QLITLEGVNVSL
+5946 QLVTLEGVNVSL

-5967 NHTA
+5967 NTTV